1 MSARHAEMHVRPHQ
15 TVPEQRPVTV
25 SQGLRQTAEVL
36 LPRARHLV
44 HEVLTVHEACDD
56 VRHDSW
62 RVLACDA
69 WHARIVGRTRCWVP
83 TSCSSSVRPQPW
95 RMIRTGRA
103 VLRWARDRPRRP
115 WGYRGMRAA
124 QHDASCSESRG
135 VALPAPRAPWPCRI
149 SARGRD
155 AACGRSRGR
164 GRGDRPGAA
173 PWRRLTPK
181 RIGSVVLDQRH
192 QGVRV
197 QLGHLAGVLH
207 ELLR

>member
-69 WHARIVGRTRCWVP
+69 WHARIVGRTRFWLP
-83 TSCSSSVRPQPW
+83 NSCSSSVRPQPP
-95 RMIRTGRA
+95 A
-103 VLRWARDRPRRP
+103 VANDPDWT
-115 WGYRGMRAA
+115 RGPPLGAGP
-124 QHDASCSESRG
+124 S
-135 VALPAPRAPWPCRI
+135 
-149 SARGRD
+149 
-155 AACGRSRGR
+155 
-164 GRGDRPGAA
+164 AA
-173 PWRRLTPK
+173 P
-181 RIGSVVLDQRH
+181 
-192 QGVRV
+192 
-197 QLGHLAGVLH
+197 LGIPGD
-207 ELLR
+207 E